1 MEQLYLP
8 KNHYFCTKL
17 KKISSQWN
25 NFQKLF
31 LSLYRHLEKEVAT
44 SRRAISFD
52 PSENLDNSTYAGEK
66 S

>member
-44 SRRAISFD
+44 SRRAIKLGPVRESGKFNVVWV
-52 PSENLDNSTYAGEK
+52 EV
-66 S
+66 